1 MTGMVARKAPVVCV
15 DGPSG
20 AGKGTLAQSLAEALG
35 WNLLDSGALYRVVG
49 LACLSAGVP
58 LDQAQRV
65 AVVAR
70 SLDVTFQPSAEGVSV
85 WLSGQNVTREIR
97 SEEGGISA
105 STVAALPEVREA
117 LLLRQREL
125 ARLPGLVADGR
136 DMGTVVFPSAEL
148 KIFLTASAEA
158 RAERRYHQLQG
169 RGESVSLPRLLA
181 AIIERDARDES
192 RSASPL
198 VPADDAIVLDS
209 TALSASE
216 VLSRVCELANAREI
230 MGEASEKRLDSA
242 EASRQ

>member
-97 SEEGGISA
+97 SEEGDISA

-181 AIIERDARDES
+181 AIRERDARDES

>member
-20 AGKGTLAQSLAEALG
+20 AGKGTLAQRLADTLG
-35 WNLLDSGALYRVVG
+35 WKLLDSGALYRVVG

-70 SLDVTFQPSAEGVSV
+70 SLDVTFQPGAEGVSV
-85 WLSGQNVTREIR
+85 WLSGQNVTRGIR

-181 AIIERDARDES
+181 AIRERDARDES